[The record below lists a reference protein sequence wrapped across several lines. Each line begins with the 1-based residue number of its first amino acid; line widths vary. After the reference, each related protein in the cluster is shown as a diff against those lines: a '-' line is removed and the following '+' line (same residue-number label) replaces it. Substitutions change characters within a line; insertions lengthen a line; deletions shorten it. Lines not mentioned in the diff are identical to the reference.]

1 MSSPSGGTPDDRWVA
16 VDQYFSD
23 LFVPAD
29 RALDEVLAASDA
41 AGLPSIN
48 VSPCQGKL
56 LWLLARIAGARRIL
70 EIGTLGG
77 YSTIWLARALPADG
91 RVVTIEIDPRHADVA
106 RGNFARAGVA
116 NVIDLRVGKAT
127 DVLPQLRTE
136 GAGPFDVIFI
146 DADKPSY
153 TDYLTWSL
161 ALARPGTVIV
171 ADNVV
176 RSGRVV
182 DAASTDA
189 AVQGVRRF
197 NAAVAADARLAAT
210 AVQTVGIK
218 GYDGFTILRVET
230 V

>member
-1 MSSPSGGTPDDRWVA
+1 MSNPSGGAPDDRWVA
-16 VDQYFSD
+16 VDRYFSD

-29 RALDEVLAASDA
+29 RALDEALAASDA

-56 LWLLARIAGARRIL
+56 LWLLAKMLGARRVL

-77 YSTIWLARALPADG
+77 YSTIWLARALPSDG
-91 RVVTIEIDPRHADVA
+91 RIVTLEIDPRHADVA

-116 NVIDLRVGKAT
+116 NVVDLRLGKGIDT
-127 DVLPQLRTE
+127 LSQLRVD
-136 GAGPFDVIFI
+136 GDGPFDLIFI

-153 TDYLTWSL
+153 TDYLTSSI
-161 ALARPGTVIV
+161 ALSRPGTVIV

-176 RSGRVV
+176 RSGRVA
-182 DAASTDA
+182 DATSTDA

-218 GYDGFTILRVET
+218 GYDGFTILRVEA

>member
-1 MSSPSGGTPDDRWVA
+1 M
-16 VDQYFSD
+16 
-23 LFVPAD
+23 L
-29 RALDEVLAASDA
+29 
-41 AGLPSIN
+41 
-48 VSPCQGKL
+48 
-56 LWLLARIAGARRIL
+56 GARRIL

-91 RVVTIEIDPRHADVA
+91 RVVTLEIDPRHADVA
-106 RGNFARAGVA
+106 RRNVERAGVA
-116 NVIDLRVGKAT
+116 NVDLRLGQAIDT
-127 DVLPQLRTE
+127 LEALRVE
-136 GAGPFDVIFI
+136 GAGPFDLIFI

-153 TDYLTWSL
+153 AAYLTASL

-176 RSGRVV
+176 RSGRVA

-210 AVQTVGIK
+210 GVQTVGLK
-218 GYDGFTILRVET
+218 GYDGFAILRVET
-230 V
+230 L

>member
-23 LFVPAD
+23 LFVPSD
-29 RALDEVLAASDA
+29 RALDDALAASDA

-56 LWLLARIAGARRIL
+56 LWLLAKMLGARRIL

-77 YSTIWLARALPADG
+77 YSTIWLARSLPADG
-91 RVVTIEIDPRHADVA
+91 RVVTLEIDPHHADVA
-106 RGNFARAGVA
+106 RGNFDRAGVS
-116 NVIDLRVGKAT
+116 NLVDLRVGKGVDSLA
-127 DVLPQLRTE
+127 QLRADH
-136 GAGPFDVIFI
+136 AGPFDLIFI

-153 TDYLTWSL
+153 TDYLTASI
-161 ALARPGTVIV
+161 ALSRPGTVIV

-176 RSGRVV
+176 RSGRVA

-197 NAAVAADARLAAT
+197 NAAVAADSRLAAT
-210 AVQTVGIK
+210 AVQTVGTK
-218 GYDGFTILRVET
+218 GYDGFTILRVES

>member
-16 VDQYFSD
+16 VDRYFSD
-23 LFVPAD
+23 LFVAPD
-29 RALDEVLAASDA
+29 RALDEALAASDA
-41 AGLPSIN
+41 AGLPPIN

-56 LWLLARIAGARRIL
+56 LALFARMIGARRIL

-77 YSTIWLARALPADG
+77 YSTIWLARALAPGG
-91 RVVTIEIDPRHADVA
+91 RVVTLEVDPRHAEVA
-106 RGNFARAGVA
+106 RGNFERAGVS
-116 NVIDLRVGKAT
+116 NVVDLHLGKAVDT
-127 DVLPQLRTE
+127 LARLRAD

-161 ALARPGTVIV
+161 ALSRPGTVII

-176 RSGRVV
+176 RGGRVA

-197 NAAVAADARLAAT
+197 NAAVAADTRLAAT
-210 AVQTVGIK
+210 GVQTVGVK
-218 GYDGFTILRVET
+218 GYDGFTILRVESL
-230 V
+230 